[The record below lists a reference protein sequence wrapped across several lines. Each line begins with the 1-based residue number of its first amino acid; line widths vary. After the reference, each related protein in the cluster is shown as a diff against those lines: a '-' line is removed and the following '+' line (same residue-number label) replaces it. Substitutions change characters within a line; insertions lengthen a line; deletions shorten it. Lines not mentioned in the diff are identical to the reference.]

1 MQIPAITADGIRVHE
16 QRYDPYGLNTVT
28 SYPYVSYTQSG
39 SASNT
44 LKGNFKDPLPFEYS
58 RDRKRYFKGTA
69 SEIEL
74 YQGYPWSQNYSGVLG
89 GVISNPDG
97 ATILAQRTA
106 LVDSPLNKALD
117 KLYSQI
123 RADVDLSI
131 DFYQSRQTASF
142 VRAFAS
148 TIASPVAT
156 IGRIFR
162 SAARDGRIRKTSS
175 FASDAWLQWQYGV
188 KPSMST
194 IYTMVKELDKRIL
207 HPTGFFQAKARSKN
221 VYQDLL
227 VDSTSWRGIP
237 ILHDLD
243 ISKRVEVA
251 VVYGISDVQ
260 RNALSNLTSLNPVSF
275 LYENIPYSFVL
286 DWLIDIGGYLRNME
300 TACISGLEFKSG
312 YITYTT
318 KAVNRTLCN
327 GVSHQGA
334 WTYIIDA
341 KEVNESVRFS
351 RSLLTQMPTPNLPSI
366 DLNLGSSRL
375 LSAAAL
381 LRGLLKR

>member
-1 MQIPAITADGIRVHE
+1 MQIPAITATGVRVHE
-16 QRYDPYGLNTVT
+16 MRYDPYGINTIT
-28 SYPYVSYTQSG
+28 SYPYTSYVQSG
-39 SASNT
+39 SASKT
-44 LKGNFKDPLPFEYS
+44 LKGNFKDPLPFEYI
-58 RDRKRYFKGTA
+58 RNRRKYFFGTA
-69 SEIEL
+69 SEIEQ
-74 YQGYPWSQNYSGVLG
+74 YKGYPWSRIYSGVLG

-97 ATILAQRTA
+97 VTILTQRTA

-142 VRAFAS
+142 VKAFAS

-156 IGRIFR
+156 IGKIFR

-194 IYTMVKELDKRIL
+194 IYTMVKELDKRIF
-207 HPTGFFQAKARSKN
+207 HPTGFYQAKARSQN
-221 VYQDLL
+221 SLQDLL
-227 VDSTSWRGIP
+227 TDSTSWHGIP
-237 ILHDLD
+237 IWHDID
-243 ISKRVEVA
+243 ISKRVEIA

-260 RNALSNLTSLNPVSF
+260 RNALSNLTSLNPISF
-275 LYENIPYSFVL
+275 AYENIPYSFVL

-300 TACISGLEFKSG
+300 TACITGLEFKSG

-318 KAVNRTLCN
+318 KAVNRTHC
-327 GVSHQGA
+327 SGA
-334 WTYIIDA
+334 
-341 KEVNESVRFS
+341 S
-351 RSLLTQMPTPNLPSI
+351 R
-366 DLNLGSSRL
+366 
-375 LSAAAL
+375 
-381 LRGLLKR
+381 